1 MAYRGSLTG
10 CSEKE
15 IGANRNGVAGLE
27 RNMVVDMRKKLHFGI
42 NIKMQLFVGFIV
54 PILFVIG
61 IGLISYQK
69 AESGMAENYEETA
82 RSTIDTQLQYLDF
95 GLSLINADAV
105 QMKLDAELSSLVGG
119 TYKNDNSK
127 ASAVFNKTL
136 SSLKVK
142 QASNAFIKN
151 IYVIPKSD
159 NKIIT
164 TAQSTTNQMGF
175 YEEWAKT
182 EEGQRFISG
191 ENTAN
196 WVGQTSWTGSHAALD
211 ELTGYAADDYI
222 MSYVGVF
229 SNMSALLAVDISKQ
243 AIRDSLSAIGVG
255 NGEIIGF
262 ITADGRELIEKGEDN
277 TVSIQFQEQ
286 DFFQSCLASEEFSG
300 AQYVTYDGREYF
312 FIFSKSEKAGFTLVY
327 LVPRENIVQNA
338 QPIRQITF
346 VLVIAACIVAVILGM
361 LISVNISVS
370 MARIIRRLK
379 KASEGDLTVELKT
392 RGRDE
397 FSMLSRHIMEV
408 IANTRRLI
416 LEVEQ
421 IVLMTVEAADEVEE
435 VSGTMAESSE
445 GIMGVLKEIDL
456 GVSQQADDAQD
467 CLMQMDVLSKS
478 IESIGNDIEQA
489 QKSSDLTKEII
500 TRSIGTMEALTEQ
513 SRATTEITGRVR
525 NDVRALNEKSAVIG
539 GFVDTINEIA
549 GQTNLLSLNAS
560 IEAARAGEAGRGF
573 AVVAEEIR
581 KLADGSKEAANE
593 IQKIVAEIMRQT
605 GETAETANKAES
617 IVGEQAATVSKTR
630 EDFNGVSEC
639 TGQMMQNIHMI
650 AAHIESMDEKRK
662 GTLASISS
670 ISAVAEQTAASS
682 SHVSSIATGQ
692 KAVVESLKSASAKL
706 KHKMNELED
715 ALAMFQVHDER

>member
-286 DFFQSCLASEEFSG
+286 EFFQSCLASEEFSG

-370 MARIIRRLK
+370 MARIIKRLK
-379 KASEGDLTVELKT
+379 RASEGDLTVELRT

-416 LEVEQ
+416 LEVEE

-500 TRSIGTMEALTEQ
+500 TRSIGTMETLTEQ

-605 GETAETANKAES
+605 GETAETANKAEA

-692 KAVVESLKSASAKL
+692 KTVVESLKSASEKL

-715 ALAMFQVHDER
+715 ALAMFQVHDET

>member
-1 MAYRGSLTG
+1 
-10 CSEKE
+10 
-15 IGANRNGVAGLE
+15 
-27 RNMVVDMRKKLHFGI
+27 MVIDMRKKLHFGI

-69 AESGMAENYEETA
+69 AETGMAESYEETA

-119 TYKNDNSK
+119 TYKNDSSK

-142 QASNAFIKN
+142 QASNAFIQN

-164 TAQSTTNQMGF
+164 TAQATTNQMGF

-243 AIRDSLSAIGVG
+243 AIRESLSSIDVG

-277 TVSIQFQEQ
+277 TVSIRFWEQE
-286 DFFQSCLASEEFSG
+286 FFQSCLAAEEFSG

-312 FIFSKSEKAGFTLVY
+312 FIFSKSEKAGFTLAY

-346 VLVIAACIVAVILGM
+346 VLVIAACIVAVILGV

-630 EDFNGVSEC
+630 DDFNGVSEC
-639 TGQMMQNIHMI
+639 TGQMMQNIYMI

-682 SHVSSIATGQ
+682 SHVSNIATGQ
-692 KAVVESLKSASAKL
+692 KTVVESLKSASAKL